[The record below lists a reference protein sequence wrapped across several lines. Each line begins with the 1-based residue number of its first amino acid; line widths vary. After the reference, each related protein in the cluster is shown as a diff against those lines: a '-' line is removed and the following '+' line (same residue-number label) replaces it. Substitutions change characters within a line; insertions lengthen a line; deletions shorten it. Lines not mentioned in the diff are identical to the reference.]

1 MQKDKESVVELMVRV
16 FENANRFMAI
26 GSGMTEEEADQRI
39 EQAHPSMIYFM
50 SAIYDKL
57 DENDLLKSE

>member
-26 GSGMTEEEADQRI
+26 GSGMTEEEADKNI
-39 EQAHPSMIYFM
+39 EQARPSMIYFM

-57 DENDLLKSE
+57 EENDIIVSQ

>member
-1 MQKDKESVVELMVRV
+1 MQKDKESVVELMLKV

-26 GSGMTEEEADQRI
+26 GSGMSEEEADQKI
-39 EQAHPSMIYFM
+39 EQARPSMVYFM

-57 DENDLLKSE
+57 EENDIIITN

>member
-1 MQKDKESVVELMVRV
+1 MQKDKDSVVELMVRV

-26 GSGMTEEEADQRI
+26 GSGMSEEEADNNIQKAR
-39 EQAHPSMIYFM
+39 PSMTYFM

-57 DENDLLKSE
+57 DENGIIVAE